1 MNSIVSGERRDIRL
15 GSVGQIMINREE
27 LQAATYATLRAH
39 PTSEQAQAL
48 VAKLASMVEEYT
60 IHAGLRERKRRDT
73 AGKLQY
79 ATGAFLADLLRPFE
93 VEEHE
98 GCWVYKSLNKA
109 SFTRAPV
116 GRHAFNQL
124 YNGLEGLGFLQH
136 VPGHKVSEEREDT
149 GKYAARFRATPELL
163 RFCTEHG
170 VPPAAVLDHFEFEYE
185 LPKHPVQLRKR
196 KLKTSYRTTEPV
208 GKPMEFERTPMVEGM
223 ERAISE
229 LNEFFAKHTLRGGVH
244 QGYVRIFQNGDDP
257 DFHWNKGGRLYSQHA
272 GNYQTQSAT
281 RRQKMTINGEPVAEI
296 DISGSYLTIF
306 LSLYGLQLDLT
317 EDPYLLPGLGVE
329 HRGAVKQWFVGTF
342 GSAKPIRRWPEDM
355 LADDPSLREH
365 RVADISKA
373 VFTKYPVLRSWGEP
387 FNGRTYSWADLMWL
401 ESEVMF
407 STMLNL
413 MREHQTPSLVVHDS
427 LIVPVS
433 KAEIATERLRRRFQ
447 DQQKATP
454 RLKTKLA

>member
-1 MNSIVSGERRDIRL
+1 MTSSPFD
-15 GSVGQIMINREE
+15 QEE
-27 LQAATYATLRAH
+27 LQAATYAATRAH
-39 PTSEQAQAL
+39 PTSEQAKAL
-48 VAKLASMVEEYT
+48 VAKLASMVEEHT
-60 IHAGLRERKRRDT
+60 IRAGLRERKRRDT

-93 VEEHE
+93 AEEHK

-109 SFTRAPV
+109 RFTGAPV
-116 GRHAFNQL
+116 GRHAFYQL
-124 YNGLEGLGFLQH
+124 YDGLEGLGFLQH
-136 VPGHKVSEEREDT
+136 VAGHKVSDEREDT

-163 RFCTEHG
+163 RFCAEHG
-170 VPPAAVLDHFEFEYE
+170 VPPAAVLDHFEFEYD

-196 KLKTSYRTTEPV
+196 KLKTSYRTTEAV
-208 GKPMEFERTPMVEGM
+208 GKPMDFERTPSVEAM
-223 ERAISE
+223 EHDMSE
-229 LNEFFAKHTLRGGVH
+229 LNEFFAKQTLRGGIH
-244 QGYVRIFQNGDDP
+244 EGYIRIFQNGDDP
-257 DFHWNKGGRLYSQHA
+257 DFDWNRGGRLYSQHA

-281 RRQKMTINGEPVAEI
+281 RRQKMTINGERVAEI

-306 LSLYGLQLDLT
+306 LSLHGLQLDLT

-342 GSAKPIRRWPEDM
+342 GSARPIKRWPADM
-355 LADDPSLREH
+355 IADDPSLREH

-373 VFTKYPVLRSWGEP
+373 VFTKYPVLKSWGEP
-387 FNGRTYSWADLMWL
+387 LNGRTYSWADLMWL

-407 STMLNL
+407 STMLEL

-433 KAEIATERLRRRFQ
+433 KAELASERLRRRFQ

-454 RLKTKLA
+454 KLKTNWPEPEGHTPHSL